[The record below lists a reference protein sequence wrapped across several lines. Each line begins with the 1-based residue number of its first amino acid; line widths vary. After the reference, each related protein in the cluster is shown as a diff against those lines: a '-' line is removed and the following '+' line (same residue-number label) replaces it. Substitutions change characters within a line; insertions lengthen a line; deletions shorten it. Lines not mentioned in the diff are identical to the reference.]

1 MVVIL
6 LSLDVIYLVYGG
18 ISLRIV
24 RNLFDLSFLVNVVN
38 YQTYQNSRQ
47 NSEDY
52 SQSYDNPC
60 IGIEFL
66 LFILLF
72 VFSCDFFLLF
82 NGYNVIFKE
91 EGFFSVNDSG
101 FFHDDYLVLNSH
113 YFGNNNVQIIGIY
126 TVYNLL
132 S

>member
-1 MVVIL
+1 MVSLDNLLVVIL
-6 LSLDVIYLVYGG
+6 LSLDVIYLVHGG

-72 VFSCDFFLLF
+72 VFSCDFF
-82 NGYNVIFKE
+82 
-91 EGFFSVNDSG
+91 
-101 FFHDDYLVLNSH
+101 
-113 YFGNNNVQIIGIY
+113 
-126 TVYNLL
+126 
-132 S
+132 